1 MKRFALIFPRH
12 DDFVE
17 YFGYGL
23 APVDGCGS
31 GLPAYRGFRGQ
42 LSWVRFHSEPGG
54 GPEKPMKQRPSQS
67 TVLPPRLSMDE
78 YVVFL
83 EASIRN
89 SNPAHI
95 ARQKA
100 LEERIRMPFS
110 FSYRADSAR
119 RESVVKHR

>member
-1 MKRFALIFPRH
+1 
-12 DDFVE
+12 
-17 YFGYGL
+17 
-23 APVDGCGS
+23 
-31 GLPAYRGFRGQ
+31 
-42 LSWVRFHSEPGG
+42 
-54 GPEKPMKQRPSQS
+54 
-67 TVLPPRLSMDE
+67 MDE

-110 FSYRADSAR
+110 FSSPAESAQK
-119 RESVVKHR
+119 ESRVRTR